1 MADLL
6 SSLFGMGA
14 GAVSLL
20 CTYTGGT
27 APGAFEGK
35 QIAVVVNEGKSEV
48 SIDDQV
54 VMGIYTASPLSI
66 TFGVRFSE
74 TQSSKGSLHRV
85 TGEMYF
91 RRRNEG
97 QPLQTNYLTCK
108 RVEPLF

>member
-20 CTYTGGT
+20 CTYTSGT
-27 APGAFEGK
+27 DLGAIEGK

-48 SIDDQV
+48 SIDNQV
-54 VMGIYTASPLSI
+54 VMGIDTANPLGI
-66 TFGVRFSE
+66 TFSVRLSE
-74 TQSSKGSLHRV
+74 TQYSLGSLHRV

-91 RRRNEG
+91 GRHREG
-97 QPLQTNYLTCK
+97 QPEQTNYLTCK

>member
-14 GAVSLL
+14 AAVSLL
-20 CTYTGGT
+20 CTPTGGT
-27 APGAFEGK
+27 ALGAIEGK

-48 SIDDQV
+48 SIDDQL
-54 VMGIYTASPLSI
+54 VMGIVTAKPLGI
-66 TFGVRFSE
+66 TFSLTLSDTE
-74 TQSSKGSLHRV
+74 YSLGSLHRV

-91 RRRNEG
+91 AKHRKG
-97 QPLQTNYLTCK
+97 QPAQTNYLTCK